1 MSLRDRELQHTK
13 RLQNISWILVTLVL
27 ISVLL
32 YEWQQV
38 HKKAKQV
45 QLDLTKNNLYLGAVN
60 LRQNWE
66 LNNKPQHDVIDNIAF
81 EYTPLGWPIVS
92 KNGEL
97 DCPKIWFLLSNGME
111 VVDYSSFDYIKSG
124 YSSGYNSC
132 LYDIGINK
140 KLELFYINDKI
151 HIVSNLSL

>member
-66 LNNKPQHDVIDNIAF
+66 LNNKPQHDVIDNIEF

-140 KLELFYINDKI
+140 KLAIFYINDKI